1 MLHKLKALMILP
13 ITLTQIK
20 EHLRL
25 DHNDEDNYLIFLI
38 QSATE
43 AVQNHLGRSLM
54 LQTWQKVYYPNY
66 QYNNQ
71 ITRQPL
77 KPILLALPNPP
88 FIKVNS
94 IIGME
99 KGKLQQEIKN
109 YDLKF
114 NGDLAV
120 LEINQPFIKIEVI
133 YEAGYGDQPE
143 AVPADIR
150 QVILQL
156 VGLFYQKR
164 QSFPLAEEPYLAGL
178 MQPYRILRQV

>member
-1 MLHKLKALMILP
+1 MLHKLKAATVLP
-13 ITLTQIK
+13 ITLAQVK

-25 DHNDEDNYLIFLI
+25 DHMDEDDYLNFLI

-43 AVQNHLGRSLM
+43 AVQNYLGRSLI
-54 LQTWQKVYYPNY
+54 LQTWQKIYY
-66 QYNNQ
+66 QSQIYNTQ
-71 ITRQPL
+71 ITRQPIL
-77 KPILLALPNPP
+77 PLLLALPNPP
-88 FIKVNS
+88 FIKIDS

-99 KGKLQQEIKN
+99 KGKVQREVKN

-120 LEINQPFIKIEVI
+120 VEIDQPLVKVEVI
-133 YEAGYGDQPE
+133 YEAGYGDRPE
-143 AVPADIR
+143 TIPADIR

-178 MQPYRILRQV
+178 MQPYRILRQI